1 MTRFSDEYSNS
12 LYFPN
17 IFSALVLAAV
27 ILFPMSTVHGRSFTT
42 GDKYCAFSTQ
52 VQSSP
57 YREHYIAR
65 VSKALGTM
73 LASNTYTDD
82 STQSDAPNTFAW
94 IIFGKKS
101 ETTNDPSVDSF
112 SRECLSCHDGIT
124 ASNVNLNSRNSPR
137 TSRQQKYDGTGT
149 DHPIG
154 MDYQDYVSAGRGKF
168 KSMAILNPNF
178 KFIEGKVGCLT
189 CHNPLNKEKGHLVMS
204 DRNSA
209 LCLTCHNL

>member
-17 IFSALVLAAV
+17 IFSVLVLAAV
-27 ILFPMSTVHGRSFTT
+27 ILFSVSVVHCDTFKAI
-42 GDKYCAFSTQ
+42 DKYCTFATQ

-57 YREHYIAR
+57 YREQYIAR
-65 VSKALGTM
+65 LSSVMGTM
-73 LASNTYTDD
+73 VASNSHTD
-82 STQSDAPNTFAW
+82 SSIQSDAQ
-94 IIFGKKS
+94 ISIFGVIIGKKNS
-101 ETTNDPSVDSF
+101 ASGDATMDEF
-112 SRECLSCHDGIT
+112 SRDCLACHDGMT
-124 ASNVNLNSRNSPR
+124 ASDVSFNFRNSPS
-137 TSRQQKYDGTGT
+137 TARQQKYDGSGK
-149 DHPIG
+149 DHPNG
-154 MDYQDYVSAGRGKF
+154 MNYQNYVVAGQGKF
-168 KSMAILNPNF
+168 KSVSEFKSNM